1 MPFAP
6 SFTAGTASS
15 AAGAYS
21 PLVVEFSREDRE
33 QDLSGVTVHQP
44 LGMLG
49 NLSGV
54 PLCGEA
60 QANAGTCGEASQ
72 IGTTSAVVGPG
83 EDPFTITGGRVYL
96 TGSYKGGSFG
106 LSIVVPANA
115 GPFHLGNVVVRASI
129 AISPQTAALTVTSNP
144 LPQVVDSVPIRLR
157 RVVVDVDR
165 PGFIF
170 NATNCS
176 PQKLEAALSG
186 VEGFNSTT
194 GSSVSVSSPY
204 SAGGCAALK
213 FEPKLAVSTQG
224 RTSKADGASLTI
236 KLTKADVPQGAQ
248 ADVAKF
254 KVDLPK
260 QLPSRL
266 TTLQKACTAAQF
278 EANPAGCPAVSV
290 VGRMKVLTPILPVPL
305 EGPMY
310 FVSHGGEAFPSL
322 EIVLQ
327 GYGVKVVL
335 TGSTFISKAGITS
348 STFNAIPDAPFSS
361 AEVTLPEGPYS
372 ALAAN
377 GDLCTSKLAMPTA
390 FVGQN
395 GAEIHTSTPLSVIG
409 CKPAITVTSHKV
421 KGKTATIK
429 VSVPAAGTLVATG
442 RAIKRSTKRVAKAGT
457 VTIGVSLSSHDV
469 RVLSKHPRQRINAT
483 VKLRFTSKHGAPLT
497 AHVKLL
503 IR

>member
-1 MPFAP
+1 
-6 SFTAGTASS
+6 
-15 AAGAYS
+15 
-21 PLVVEFSREDRE
+21 
-33 QDLSGVTVHQP
+33 
-44 LGMLG
+44 MLAD
-49 NLSGV
+49 LSGV

-60 QANAGTCGEASQ
+60 QANAGTCGEASE

-83 EDPFTITGGRVYL
+83 EDPFAITGGRVYL
-96 TGSYKGGSFG
+96 TGPYKGGSFG

-129 AISPQTAALTVTSNP
+129 AVSPQTAALTVTSNP

-157 RVVVDVDR
+157 KVVVDVDR

-176 PQKLEAALSG
+176 PQRLEATLSG
-186 VEGFNSTT
+186 LEGFNSTT

-204 SAGGCAALK
+204 DAGGCAALK

-278 EANPAGCPAVSV
+278 EANPAGCPAASV
-290 VGRMKVLTPILPVPL
+290 VGRMKVLTPILPVAL

-327 GYGVKVVL
+327 GYGVKVIL

-361 AEVTLPEGPYS
+361 AEVTLPEGHYS

-377 GDLCTSKLAMPTA
+377 GTLCTSKLAMPTA
-390 FVGQN
+390 LVAQN
-395 GAEIHTSTPLSVIG
+395 GAEIHESTKIAVTG
-409 CKPAITVTSHKV
+409 CAKTKTLTRAQKLKAALKACKKKA
-421 KGKTATIK
+421 KGKQ
-429 VSVPAAGTLVATG
+429 
-442 RAIKRSTKRVAKAGT
+442 
-457 VTIGVSLSSHDV
+457 
-469 RVLSKHPRQRINAT
+469 RQRCERKAR
-483 VKLRFTSKHGAPLT
+483 KRYAPLKK
-497 AHVKLL
+497 AKKSKG
-503 IR
+503 RK

>member
-1 MPFAP
+1 
-6 SFTAGTASS
+6 
-15 AAGAYS
+15 
-21 PLVVEFSREDRE
+21 
-33 QDLSGVTVHQP
+33 
-44 LGMLG
+44 
-49 NLSGV
+49 
-54 PLCGEA
+54 
-60 QANAGTCGEASQ
+60 
-72 IGTTSAVVGPG
+72 
-83 EDPFTITGGRVYL
+83 
-96 TGSYKGGSFG
+96 
-106 LSIVVPANA
+106 
-115 GPFHLGNVVVRASI
+115 
-129 AISPQTAALTVTSNP
+129 
-144 LPQVVDSVPIRLR
+144 
-157 RVVVDVDR
+157 
-165 PGFIF
+165 
-170 NATNCS
+170 
-176 PQKLEAALSG
+176 
-186 VEGFNSTT
+186 
-194 GSSVSVSSPY
+194 
-204 SAGGCAALK
+204 
-213 FEPKLAVSTQG
+213 
-224 RTSKADGASLTI
+224 
-236 KLTKADVPQGAQ
+236 
-248 ADVAKF
+248 
-254 KVDLPK
+254 
-260 QLPSRL
+260 
-266 TTLQKACTAAQF
+266 LQKACTAAQF